1 MTERITVSQVDR
13 VPADARIHHY
23 DELPERAKNH
33 LPRLVKADASN
44 VTASERLAA
53 VFEEYDHVKFT
64 DYYRI
69 TVGEESPTSPDF
81 R

>member
-1 MTERITVSQVDR
+1 MTEPITVSRVDR
-13 VPADARIHHY
+13 VPANARIHHY

-33 LPRLVKADASN
+33 LPRLIEADASN
-44 VTASERLAA
+44 VTASERVAA
-53 VFEEYDHVKFT
+53 AFEEYDHVKFT

-69 TVGEESPTSPDF
+69 TVGEEPASSPGF